1 MGFPSLL
8 NWRTRRLLLSFALIC
23 IQIIAGLFAL
33 KNAQK
38 PGAQLTRALQ
48 GNCGMDALW
57 AAGSSSPAQMMDV
70 MGLCEGCSQTPVA
83 FLVLA
88 LGGGVQ
94 LPTPG

>member
-1 MGFPSLL
+1 MGFHSLL

-57 AAGSSSPAQMMDV
+57 AAGSSSAQMMDV
-70 MGLCEGCSQTPVA
+70 MGLCEGCSQTPVPS
-83 FLVLA
+83 LVLA